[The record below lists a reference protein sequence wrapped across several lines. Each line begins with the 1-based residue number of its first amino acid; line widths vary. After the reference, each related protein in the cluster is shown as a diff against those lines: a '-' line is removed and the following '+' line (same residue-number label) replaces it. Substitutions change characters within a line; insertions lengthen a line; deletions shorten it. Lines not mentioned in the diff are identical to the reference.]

1 MGSAT
6 GFNASAASAA
16 PAGASTLTHAKLD
29 LHEPSK
35 DGALDKPG
43 PLIGSVDFQFN
54 PKELTLQKSAK
65 WTRPTTKGSKRSSP
79 PQYQGPQPSKLTLE
93 MFLDE
98 SVFFDPAKKQDGSVV
113 KTVEQLFRCCV
124 PTDASHGQKKDSPPW
139 VKFSWGGLTGFL
151 AYIEQVQVKYTLFT
165 PAGLPVRAVCTVTLQ
180 ELAGE
185 PPGTN
190 PTSGGRVPHRE
201 HVVVQGDTLP
211 GVAYQEY
218 GDASLWRAVA
228 DVNGVDD
235 PARLRPGRRLL
246 LPTADELLRQA
257 PPTAP
262 RTPLT
267 TPRAGSPAV
276 TPAPRREVA
285 GAVR

>member
-1 MGSAT
+1 MVSAT
-6 GFNASAASAA
+6 GFNASAATSA
-16 PAGASTLTHAKLD
+16 PGDPTTLTKAKLE

-43 PLIGSVDFQFN
+43 PVIGEVEFQFN
-54 PKELTLQKSAK
+54 PKDLTLQKSAK
-65 WTRPTTKGSKRSSP
+65 WTRPTTRGSTRSSP

-98 SVFFDPAKKQDGSVV
+98 SVRFGSGGTSAGFVV
-113 KTVEQLFRCCV
+113 KTVEKLFRCCV

-151 AYIEQVQVKYTLFT
+151 GYIESVQVKYTLFT
-165 PAGLPVRAVCTVTLQ
+165 AKGLPIRAVCTVVLQ

-190 PTSGGRVPHRE
+190 PTSGGRVPYRE

-218 GDASLWRAVA
+218 GDAALWRAVA
-228 DVNGVDD
+228 EVNGVDD
-235 PARLRPGRRLL
+235 PARLRPGTRLL
-246 LPTADELLRQA
+246 LPTADELLRTA
-257 PPTAP
+257 PPSP
-262 RTPLT
+262 
-267 TPRAGSPAV
+267 PRAARAVVAPAS
-276 TPAPRREVA
+276 RREVA